1 MKKHTTLLAIAFSA
15 LFLNACVNKKQQQE
29 APIANDA
36 AIVEQILGIP
46 VFINS
51 SPVKK
56 FVPVGDALF
65 MNDLAELKDTL
76 GLGFDANTVLQS
88 NAGEPSVPTDEVGK
102 VREMVQVVKTIH
114 PEADAVIF
122 SNKMTRCIA
131 IRYSK

>member
-1 MKKHTTLLAIAFSA
+1 MKKHGTLFVIALSV
-15 LFLNACVNKKQQQE
+15 LFLNACINKKQD
-29 APIANDA
+29 APTVANDA

-56 FVPVGDALF
+56 FIPVGDALF

-76 GLGFDANTVLQS
+76 GLGFDANPVLQS
-88 NAGEPSVPTDEVGK
+88 NAGEPTAPPDETGK
-102 VREMVQVVKTIH
+102 VREMVQVIKTIH
-114 PEADAVIF
+114 PDADAVIF